1 MSLQELQ
8 TMAAGIKNETRVG
21 GNTAERVGKAFECV
35 ADVIQQGVD
44 EATMKLDD
52 LNVFPTTPQEA
63 INFVKNNGKK
73 AVLTVMDRDFSVGVL
88 SIFADAQA
96 QVLTEV
102 FETRL
107 TLDSGR
113 FTKGHGYG
121 SPKRY
126 WRNYGIKQ
134 AYNGGAV
141 KKQEWTDW
149 KDCEDDTASIL
160 TKHSKYLLEIY
171 DGSPN
176 GEQRDL
182 QAVVAEINSLFTDEF
197 KKCLFASF
205 IDETG
210 ERVLYYN
217 STARLSSNVK
227 DWKKVGTGTGGAEAV
242 ILPFDGYAENATVT
256 IGSAL
261 KGSIVWDKIK
271 KTFLCLSDGRYYA
284 NWSGAGKYGSETENG
299 IVPNEGILFFHI
311 TKGEAYTWK
320 DGNMVQLSGS
330 SEDVVNFAKQKI
342 EEIVDTAKRIN
353 KGDKGEKG
361 EDGRIALV
369 NHGTADT
376 TFALTPNTMHVW
388 GEVERLNLS
397 LAPNMEPNI
406 LAEYDFQFTT
416 PANKATEFQ
425 LQGVQWV
432 DEVVPT
438 ILKGKTYQG
447 MVTNGLAVLIGS

>member
-44 EATMKLDD
+44 EATIKLDD

-63 INFVKNNGKK
+63 INFVKNSGKK
-73 AVLTVMDRDFSVGVL
+73 AILTVMDRDFSVGVL

-134 AYNGGAV
+134 AYNGGMV

-149 KDCEDDTASIL
+149 KDCKDDTASIL
-160 TKHSKYLLEIY
+160 AKHSKYLLEIY

-182 QAVVAEINSLFTDEF
+182 QAVVGEINSLFTDEF
-197 KKCLFASF
+197 KRCLLTSF

-210 ERVLYYN
+210 KRMLYYN
-217 STARLSSNVK
+217 SAARLSSNVE
-227 DWKKVGTGTGGAEAV
+227 DWKKVGTEKTEAV
-242 ILPFDGYAENATVT
+242 ILPFDGYAENTTVT

-261 KGSIVWDKIK
+261 NGSIVWDKTK
-271 KTFLCLSDGRYYA
+271 KTFLCLSNDNYYA
-284 NWSGAGKYGSETENG
+284 NWSDAGKYGSETENG
-299 IVPNEGILFFHI
+299 IVPSEGILFFHI

-330 SEDVVNFAKQKI
+330 SEDVVNFVKQKI
-342 EEIVDTAKRIN
+342 QEIVDTAKKMN
-353 KGDKGEKG
+353 KGDKGERG
-361 EDGRIALV
+361 EDGRISLV
-369 NHGTADT
+369 NHGTSDT

-388 GEVERLNLS
+388 GEVESLNLS
-397 LAPNMEPNI
+397 LAPGTEPNI

>member
-1 MSLQELQ
+1 MNLQELQ
-8 TMAAGIKNETRVG
+8 TMAAGIKTETRVG

-44 EATMKLDD
+44 DATIKLDD
-52 LNVFPTTPQEA
+52 LNIFPTTPQEA

-73 AVLTVMDRDFSVGVL
+73 AILTVMDRDFSVGVL

-107 TLDSGR
+107 TLDGGR

-141 KKQEWTDW
+141 KKQEWTEW
-149 KDCEDDTASIL
+149 QHCEDDTASML
-160 TKHSKYLLEIY
+160 AKHSKYLLNIY

-182 QAVVAEINSLFTDEF
+182 QAVVDEINSLFTDEF
-197 KKCLFASF
+197 KRCLFASF
-205 IDETG
+205 INETG
-210 ERVLYYN
+210 TRILYYN
-217 STARLSSNVK
+217 STARLSSNVE
-227 DWKKVGTGTGGAEAV
+227 DWEQVGTGKTEAV
-242 ILPFDGYAENATVT
+242 ILPFDGYIENATVVM
-256 IGSAL
+256 GSSL
-261 KGSIVWDKIK
+261 NGSIVWDKIK
-271 KTFLCLSDGRYYA
+271 KTFLYLSGGRYYA
-284 NWSGAGKYGSETENG
+284 NWSGAEKYGSETENG
-299 IVPNEGILFFHI
+299 IVPSEGILFFHI

-353 KGDKGEKG
+353 KGDNGEKG
-361 EDGRIALV
+361 EDGRIRLV

-388 GEVERLNLS
+388 GEVETLSLS
-397 LAPNMEPNI
+397 LAPNTEPNI
-406 LAEYDFQFTT
+406 RAEYDFQFTT
-416 PANKATEFQ
+416 LANKATEFQ

-447 MVTNGLAVLIGS
+447 SVVNGVAILISN

>member
-1 MSLQELQ
+1 MNLQELQ

-44 EATMKLDD
+44 EATIKLDD

-88 SIFADAQA
+88 SIFADAQI

-149 KDCEDDTASIL
+149 RNCEDDTAIVQ
-160 TKHSKYLLEIY
+160 HSKKLIEIY
-171 DGSPN
+171 NGSPN

-182 QAVVAEINSLFTDEF
+182 QGVVNELNGQL
-197 KKCLFASF
+197 KKCLYISF
-205 IDETG
+205 IDEAG
-210 ERVLYYN
+210 ERVLYYCN
-217 STARLSSNVK
+217 SGTFSSDIS
-227 DWKKVGTGTGGAEAV
+227 DWKKLGNTKVKPTL
-242 ILPFDGYAENATVT
+242 LPFSSIVGNATVVV
-256 IGSAL
+256 GSAIN
-261 KGSIVWDKIK
+261 GNVVWNKASRK
-271 KTFLCLSDGRYYA
+271 FLCFENNKYFASWGNAGDYGDIGMDGVTPRTGVLYFNSA
-284 NWSGAGKYGSETENG
+284 
-299 IVPNEGILFFHI
+299 
-311 TKGEAYTWK
+311 GEAYTWNGTK
-320 DGNMVQLSGS
+320 MIPI
-330 SEDVVNFAKQKI
+330 VN
-342 EEIVDTAKRIN
+342 
-353 KGDKGEKG
+353 
-361 EDGRIALV
+361 GRDI
-369 NHGTADT
+369 
-376 TFALTPNTMHVW
+376 
-388 GEVERLNLS
+388 
-397 LAPNMEPNI
+397 
-406 LAEYDFQFTT
+406 
-416 PANKATEFQ
+416 
-425 LQGVQWV
+425 
-432 DEVVPT
+432 
-438 ILKGKTYQG
+438 
-447 MVTNGLAVLIGS
+447 

>member
-44 EATMKLDD
+44 EATIKLDD

-63 INFVKNNGKK
+63 INFVKNSGKK
-73 AVLTVMDRDFSVGVL
+73 AILTVMDRDFSVGVL

-107 TLDSGR
+107 TLDGGR

-121 SPKRY
+121 GPKKY

-149 KDCEDDTASIL
+149 KDCEDDTATAIA
-160 TKHSKYLLEIY
+160 KHSKYLLEIY

-182 QAVVAEINSLFTDEF
+182 QDVVAEINSLFTDEF
-197 KKCLFASF
+197 KRCLFASF

-217 STARLSSNVK
+217 STARLSSNVE
-227 DWKKVGTGTGGAEAV
+227 DWKQVGTGKTEAV
-242 ILPFDGYAENATVT
+242 ILPFDGYIENATVVM
-256 IGSAL
+256 GSAL
-261 KGSIVWDKIK
+261 NGSIVWDKIK
-271 KTFLCLSDGRYYA
+271 KTFLCLLGGKYYV
-284 NWSGAGKYGSETENG
+284 NWSGAVKYGSETENG

-342 EEIVDTAKRIN
+342 QEIVDTAKRIN

-388 GEVERLNLS
+388 GEVESLNLS
-397 LAPNMEPNI
+397 LAPNTEPNI

-447 MVTNGLAVLIGS
+447 SVVNGVAILINN

>member
-1 MSLQELQ
+1 MNLQELQ
-8 TMAAGIKNETRVG
+8 TMAAGIKTETRVG

-44 EATMKLDD
+44 DATIKLDD
-52 LNVFPTTPQEA
+52 LNIFPTTPQEA

-73 AVLTVMDRDFSVGVL
+73 AILTVMDRDFSVGVL

-107 TLDSGR
+107 TLDGGR

-141 KKQEWTDW
+141 KKQEWTEW
-149 KDCEDDTASIL
+149 QHCEDDTASML
-160 TKHSKYLLEIY
+160 AKHSKYLLDIY

-182 QAVVAEINSLFTDEF
+182 QAVVDEINSLFTDEF
-197 KKCLFASF
+197 KRCLFASF
-205 IDETG
+205 INETG
-210 ERVLYYN
+210 TRILYYN
-217 STARLSSNVK
+217 STARLSSTVE
-227 DWKKVGTGTGGAEAV
+227 DWEQVGTGKTEAV
-242 ILPFDGYAENATVT
+242 ILPFDGYIENATVVM
-256 IGSAL
+256 GSSL
-261 KGSIVWDKIK
+261 NGSIVWDKIK
-271 KTFLCLSDGRYYA
+271 KIFLCLSGGRYYA
-284 NWSGAGKYGSETENG
+284 NWSGAEKYGSETENG
-299 IVPNEGILFFHI
+299 IVPSEGILFFHI

-353 KGDKGEKG
+353 KGDNGEKG
-361 EDGRIALV
+361 EDGRIRLV

-388 GEVERLNLS
+388 GEVETLSLS
-397 LAPNMEPNI
+397 LAPNTEPNI
-406 LAEYDFQFTT
+406 RAEYDFQFTT
-416 PANKATEFQ
+416 LANKATEFQ

-447 MVTNGLAVLIGS
+447 SVVNGVAILISN

>member
-1 MSLQELQ
+1 MNLQELQ

-44 EATMKLDD
+44 EATIKLDD

-73 AVLTVMDRDFSVGVL
+73 AILTVMDRDFSVGVL

-134 AYNGGAV
+134 AYNGGMV

-160 TKHSKYLLEIY
+160 AKHSKYLLEIY

-182 QAVVAEINSLFTDEF
+182 QAVVGEINSLFTDEF
-197 KKCLFASF
+197 KRCLLTSF

-210 ERVLYYN
+210 KRMLYYN
-217 STARLSSNVK
+217 STARLSSNVE
-227 DWKKVGTGTGGAEAV
+227 DWKKVGTGETEAV
-242 ILPFDGYAENATVT
+242 ILPFDGYVGNATIT

-261 KGSIVWDKIK
+261 NGSIVWDKTK
-271 KTFLCLSDGRYYA
+271 KTFLCLSNDRYYA
-284 NWSGAGKYGSETENG
+284 NWGDAVKYGSETENG
-299 IVPNEGILFFHI
+299 IVPSEGILFFHI

-342 EEIVDTAKRIN
+342 QEIVDTAKEMK
-353 KGDKGEKG
+353 KGDKGERG
-361 EDGRIALV
+361 EDGRIRLV
-369 NHGTADT
+369 NHGTSDT

-388 GEVERLNLS
+388 GEVESLNLS
-397 LAPNMEPNI
+397 LAPGTEPNI

-438 ILKGKTYQG
+438 IIKGKTYQG
-447 MVTNGLAVLIGS
+447 MVVNGLAILISN

>member
-44 EATMKLDD
+44 EATIKLDD

-88 SIFADAQA
+88 SIFADVQA

-107 TLDSGR
+107 TLDGGR

-141 KKQEWTDW
+141 KKQEWTEW
-149 KDCEDDTASIL
+149 QHCEDDTASML
-160 TKHSKYLLEIY
+160 AKHSKYLLDIY

-182 QAVVAEINSLFTDEF
+182 QAVVDEINSLFTDES
-197 KKCLFASF
+197 KRCLFASF
-205 IDETG
+205 INETG
-210 ERVLYYN
+210 TRILYYN
-217 STARLSSNVK
+217 STARLSSNVE
-227 DWKKVGTGTGGAEAV
+227 DWEQVGTGKTEAV
-242 ILPFDGYAENATVT
+242 ILPFDGYIENATVVM
-256 IGSAL
+256 GSSL
-261 KGSIVWDKIK
+261 NGSIVWDKIK

-299 IVPNEGILFFHI
+299 IVPSEGILFFHI

-353 KGDKGEKG
+353 KGDNGEKG
-361 EDGRIALV
+361 EDGRIRLV

-376 TFALTPNTMHVW
+376 AFALAPNTMHVW
-388 GEVERLNLS
+388 GEVETLSLS
-397 LAPNMEPNI
+397 LAPNTEPNI
-406 LAEYDFQFTT
+406 RAEYDFQFTT
-416 PANKATEFQ
+416 LANKATEFQ

-447 MVTNGLAVLIGS
+447 SVVNGVAILISN

>member
-44 EATMKLDD
+44 EATIKLDD

-73 AVLTVMDRDFSVGVL
+73 TVLTVIDRDFSVGVL

-107 TLDSGR
+107 TLDGGR

-126 WRNYGIKQ
+126 WRNYGVKQ

-149 KDCEDDTASIL
+149 KHCEDDTASML
-160 TKHSKYLLEIY
+160 AKHSKHLLEIY

-182 QAVVAEINSLFTDEF
+182 QDVVNEINSLFTDEF
-197 KKCLFASF
+197 KRCLFTSF

-210 ERVLYYN
+210 TRMLYYN
-217 STARLSSNVK
+217 STARLSSNVEY
-227 DWKKVGTGTGGAEAV
+227 WKKVGTGKTEAV
-242 ILPFDGYAENATVT
+242 ILPFDGYIENAIVT
-256 IGSAL
+256 MGSAL
-261 KGSIVWDKIK
+261 NGDIVWDKIK
-271 KTFLCLSDGRYYA
+271 KTFLCLSNGKYYV
-284 NWSGAGKYGSETENG
+284 NWSSAGKYGSETEIG
-299 IVPNEGILFFHI
+299 IVPSEGILFFHI

-342 EEIVDTAKRIN
+342 QEIVDTAKRIN
-353 KGDKGEKG
+353 KGDKGERG
-361 EDGRIALV
+361 IDGRIRLV

-397 LAPNMEPNI
+397 LAPNTEPNI

-425 LQGVQWV
+425 LQGVEWY
-432 DEVVPT
+432 EGVVPT

-447 MVTNGLAVLIGS
+447 CVVNGVAILINN

>member
-44 EATMKLDD
+44 EATIKLDD

-63 INFVKNNGKK
+63 INFVKNSGKK
-73 AVLTVMDRDFSVGVL
+73 AILTVMDRDFSVGVL

-134 AYNGGAV
+134 AYNGGMV

-160 TKHSKYLLEIY
+160 AKHSKYLLEIY

-182 QAVVAEINSLFTDEF
+182 QDVVSEINSLFTDEF
-197 KKCLFASF
+197 KRCLFTSF
-205 IDETG
+205 INETG
-210 ERVLYYN
+210 TRMLYYN
-217 STARLSSNVK
+217 STARLSPNVE
-227 DWKKVGTGTGGAEAV
+227 DWKKVGTGKTEAV
-242 ILPFDGYAENATVT
+242 ILPFDGYIENATVT
-256 IGSAL
+256 IGTVL
-261 KGSIVWDKIK
+261 NGSIVWDKTK
-271 KTFLCLSDGRYYA
+271 KTFLCLSGGKYYA
-284 NWSGAGKYGSETENG
+284 NWSGAGKYGSETESG
-299 IVPNEGILFFHI
+299 IVPSEGILFFHI

-342 EEIVDTAKRIN
+342 QEIVDTAKKTK
-353 KGDKGEKG
+353 KGDKGDPGK
-361 EDGRIALV
+361 DGRIALV
-369 NHGTADT
+369 NHGTNDT

-388 GEVERLNLS
+388 GEVERLRLT
-397 LAPNMEPNI
+397 LAPNTEPNI
-406 LAEYDFQFTT
+406 RAEYDFQFTT
-416 PANKATEFQ
+416 PADKVTEFQ

-447 MVTNGLAVLIGS
+447 MVVNNIAILISN

>member
-1 MSLQELQ
+1 MMSLQELQ

-35 ADVIQQGVD
+35 ADVIQQGID
-44 EATMKLDD
+44 GATIKLDS
-52 LNVFPTTPQEA
+52 LNEFPTTPQQA
-63 INFVKNNGKK
+63 IDFVKKNGKE
-73 AVLTVMDRDFSVGVL
+73 AQLTVMDREFSVGVL

-107 TLDSGR
+107 TLANR
-113 FTKGHGYG
+113 IFTKGHGYG

-134 AYNGGAV
+134 TYNGGMV
-141 KKQEWTDW
+141 KKQEWTEW
-149 KDCEDDTASIL
+149 QHCEDDTASML
-160 TKHSKYLLEIY
+160 AKHSKYLLEIF

-176 GEQRDL
+176 GEQREL

-197 KKCLFASF
+197 KRCLFASF
-205 IDETG
+205 INETG
-210 ERVLYYN
+210 TRMLYYN
-217 STARLSSNVK
+217 STARLSSNVE
-227 DWKKVGTGTGGAEAV
+227 DWKKVGTGETEAV
-242 ILPFDGYAENATVT
+242 ILPFGGYIENATVT
-256 IGSAL
+256 IGTVL
-261 KGSIVWDKIK
+261 NGSIVWDKTK
-271 KTFLCLSDGRYYA
+271 KTFLCLSGGKYYA
-284 NWSGAGKYGSETENG
+284 NWSGAVKYGSETEDG
-299 IVPNEGILFFHI
+299 IVPSEGILFFHI

-342 EEIVDTAKRIN
+342 QEIVDTAKEMKKGN
-353 KGDKGEKG
+353 KGDPGR
-361 EDGRIALV
+361 DGRIALV
-369 NHGTADT
+369 NHGTSDT
-376 TFALTPNTMHVW
+376 TFALTPNVMHVW

-397 LAPNMEPNI
+397 LAPNTEPTI
-406 LAEYDFQFTT
+406 LAEYCFQFST

-438 ILKGKTYQG
+438 ILKGKAYQG
-447 MVTNGLAVLIGS
+447 SVVNGVAILISN

>member
-1 MSLQELQ
+1 MNLQELQ
-8 TMAAGIKNETRVG
+8 TAAAGIKNETRVG

-44 EATMKLDD
+44 EATIKLDD

-63 INFVKNNGKK
+63 INFVKNSGKK
-73 AVLTVMDRDFSVGVL
+73 AILTVMDRDFSVGVL

-149 KDCEDDTASIL
+149 KNCEDDTASIL
-160 TKHSKYLLEIY
+160 AKHSKYLLEIY
-171 DGSPN
+171 NGSPN

-182 QAVVAEINSLFTDEF
+182 QDVVAEINSLFTDEF
-197 KKCLFASF
+197 KRCLFASF

-217 STARLSSNVK
+217 STARLSSNVE
-227 DWKKVGTGTGGAEAV
+227 DWKQVGTGKTEAV
-242 ILPFDGYAENATVT
+242 ILPFDGYIENATVVM
-256 IGSAL
+256 GSVL
-261 KGSIVWDKIK
+261 NGSIVWDKIK

-284 NWSGAGKYGSETENG
+284 NWSGAEKYGSETENG
-299 IVPNEGILFFHI
+299 IVPSEGILFFHI

-330 SEDVVNFAKQKI
+330 SEDIVNFAKQKI
-342 EEIVDTAKRIN
+342 QEIVDTAKRIN

-376 TFALTPNTMHVW
+376 TFTLTPNTMHVW
-388 GEVERLNLS
+388 GKVENLNLS
-397 LAPNMEPNI
+397 LAPNTEQHI
-406 LAEYDFQFTT
+406 LAEYCFQFTSLT
-416 PANKATEFQ
+416 DKATT
-425 LQGVQWV
+425 LSISGVSWY
-432 DEVVPT
+432 DGYIPAIKT
-438 ILKGKTYQG
+438 GKTYQG
-447 MVTNGLAVLIGS
+447 SILNGIIILGEA

>member
-1 MSLQELQ
+1 
-8 TMAAGIKNETRVG
+8 MAAGIKNEKRVG

-44 EATMKLDD
+44 EATIKLDD

-107 TLDSGR
+107 TLDGGR

-134 AYNGGAV
+134 AYNGGMV
-141 KKQEWTDW
+141 KKQEWTEW
-149 KDCEDDTASIL
+149 QHCEDDTASML
-160 TKHSKYLLEIY
+160 AKHSKYLLEIY

-182 QAVVAEINSLFTDEF
+182 QDVVAEINSLFTDEF
-197 KKCLFASF
+197 KRCLFASF
-205 IDETG
+205 INETG
-210 ERVLYYN
+210 TRMLYYN
-217 STARLSSNVK
+217 STARLSFNVK

-242 ILPFDGYAENATVT
+242 ILPFDGYVENATVT

-261 KGSIVWDKIK
+261 NGSIVWDKIK

-299 IVPNEGILFFHI
+299 IVPSEGILFFHI

-330 SEDVVNFAKQKI
+330 SEDVVNFTKQCLLLL
-342 EEIVDTAKRIN
+342 VFS
-353 KGDKGEKG
+353 
-361 EDGRIALV
+361 AL
-369 NHGTADT
+369 
-376 TFALTPNTMHVW
+376 
-388 GEVERLNLS
+388 
-397 LAPNMEPNI
+397 
-406 LAEYDFQFTT
+406 
-416 PANKATEFQ
+416 
-425 LQGVQWV
+425 
-432 DEVVPT
+432 
-438 ILKGKTYQG
+438 
-447 MVTNGLAVLIGS
+447 

>member
-35 ADVIQQGVD
+35 ANVIQQGVD
-44 EATMKLDD
+44 EATIKLDD

-73 AVLTVMDRDFSVGVL
+73 AVLTVMDRDFSVGIL
-88 SIFADAQA
+88 NIFVDAQA

-126 WRNYGIKQ
+126 WRNYGVKQ
-134 AYNGGAV
+134 TYNGGAV
-141 KKQEWTDW
+141 KKQEWTEW
-149 KDCEDDTASIL
+149 QYCEDDTASML
-160 TKHSKYLLEIY
+160 AKHSKYLLEIY

-182 QAVVAEINSLFTDEF
+182 QDVVAEINSLFTDEF
-197 KKCLFASF
+197 KRCLFTSF

-210 ERVLYYN
+210 TRMLYYN
-217 STARLSSNVK
+217 STARLSSNVEY
-227 DWKKVGTGTGGAEAV
+227 WKKVGTGTGGAEAV
-242 ILPFDGYAENATVT
+242 ILPFDGYVENATVT
-256 IGSAL
+256 IGSAIN
-261 KGSIVWDKIK
+261 GSIVWDKIK
-271 KTFLCLSDGRYYA
+271 NTFLCLSDGRYYS

-299 IVPNEGILFFHI
+299 IVPSEGILFFHI

-342 EEIVDTAKRIN
+342 QEIVDTAKETK
-353 KGDKGEKG
+353 KGDKGDPG
-361 EDGRIALV
+361 RDGRIVLV

-388 GEVERLNLS
+388 GEVENLTLS
-397 LAPNMEPNI
+397 LVSNTEPTI
-406 LAEYDFQFTT
+406 LVEYCFQFST

-425 LQGVQWV
+425 LQGVEWY
-432 DEVVPT
+432 EGVVPT

-447 MVTNGLAVLIGS
+447 SVVNGVAILISN

>member
-1 MSLQELQ
+1 MNLQELQ
-8 TMAAGIKNETRVG
+8 TMAAGIKTETRVG

-35 ADVIQQGVD
+35 ADVIQQEVD
-44 EATMKLDD
+44 DATIKLDD
-52 LNVFPTTPQEA
+52 LNIFPTTPQEA

-73 AVLTVMDRDFSVGVL
+73 AILTVMDRDFSVGVL

-107 TLDSGR
+107 TLDGGR

-141 KKQEWTDW
+141 KKQEWTEW
-149 KDCEDDTASIL
+149 QHCEDDTASML
-160 TKHSKYLLEIY
+160 AKHSKYLLDIY

-182 QAVVAEINSLFTDEF
+182 QAVVDEINSLFTDEF
-197 KKCLFASF
+197 KRCLFASF
-205 IDETG
+205 INETG
-210 ERVLYYN
+210 TRILYYN
-217 STARLSSNVK
+217 STARLSSNVE
-227 DWKKVGTGTGGAEAV
+227 DWEQVGTGKTEAV
-242 ILPFDGYAENATVT
+242 ILPFDGYIENATVVM
-256 IGSAL
+256 GSNL
-261 KGSIVWDKIK
+261 NGSIVWDKIK
-271 KTFLCLSDGRYYA
+271 KTFLCLSGGRYYA
-284 NWSGAGKYGSETENG
+284 NWSGAEKYGSETKNG
-299 IVPNEGILFFHI
+299 IVPSEGILFFHI

-353 KGDKGEKG
+353 KGDNGEKG
-361 EDGRIALV
+361 EDGRIRLV

-388 GEVERLNLS
+388 GEVDTLSLS
-397 LAPNMEPNI
+397 LAPNTEPNI
-406 LAEYDFQFTT
+406 RAEYDFQFTT
-416 PANKATEFQ
+416 LANKATEFQ

-447 MVTNGLAVLIGS
+447 SVVNGVAILISN